1 MLSCKSHGRAGEGGI
16 VAQDVAKDFVQHF
29 GLYRLLYKM
38 FGALLQRGQN
48 VFLIADRV
56 NHDNC
61 GVGILAHDAF
71 DRFNA
76 FHLRH
81 GDVHEHDVRLGA
93 VEFGDGGEAVTG
105 FARDFAA
112 EELHHFDDVLP
123 GEDRIVHHQISD
135 GLAVFPEQSSE
146 LWHNHSP
153 YLFVVCSTN
162 PEPRLNSS
170 SLATNSKSL
179 ILNYDL
185 LLEAGIL
192 SFLSFLSCLSDLSSR
207 SCFSGRSN
215 FSWRWRSA

>member
-1 MLSCKSHGRAGEGGI
+1 
-16 VAQDVAKDFVQHF
+16 
-29 GLYRLLYKM
+29 M

-48 VFLIADRV
+48 VFLIADRG
-56 NHDNC
+56 NHDNF
-61 GVGILAHDAF
+61 GVGILAHDTL

-93 VEFGDGGEAVTG
+93 IEFGDGGEAVTG

-112 EELHHFDDVLP
+112 EELHHFNDVLP

-146 LWHNHSP
+146 LWHNHLLIYSG
-153 YLFVVCSTN
+153 FVLTN
-162 PEPRLNSS
+162 PEP
-170 SLATNSKSL
+170 LAYL
-179 ILNYDL
+179 R

-192 SFLSFLSCLSDLSSR
+192 SCLSFLSDLSSR
-207 SCFSGRSN
+207 SCTSGRSN
-215 FSWRWRSA
+215 FSWRWRSEEGPPPKFTTRCWP